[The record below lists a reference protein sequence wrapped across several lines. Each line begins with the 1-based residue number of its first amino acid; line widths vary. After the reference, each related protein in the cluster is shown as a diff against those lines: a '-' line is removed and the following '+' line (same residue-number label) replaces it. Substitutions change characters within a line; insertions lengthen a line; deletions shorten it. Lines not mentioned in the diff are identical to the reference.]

1 MGKLINTKIIYMVTD
16 FLHIY
21 NIGKI
26 YIYNIGKNIYLILG
40 KILDILFEVK
50 FISNI
55 GKNISQLPQKLRQ
68 MIIKYIMMTI
78 IK

>member
-26 YIYNIGKNIYLILG
+26 YIYNIGKHIYLILG
-40 KILDILFEVK
+40 KILDILFATKIKTNVI
-50 FISNI
+50 F
-55 GKNISQLPQKLRQ
+55 
-68 MIIKYIMMTI
+68 IIKTNDNKIYNDDNYKIVL
-78 IK
+78 